1 MQLAKLSR
9 LSGCRPARARRIASL
24 SVVSAELSAL
34 RARRS
39 LLMSRTLLTG
49 SDNAA
54 WQTRRSEPL
63 RVQRLHQRWSP
74 AVVLADLR
82 DERREIGA
90 ATASFIEFGHRR
102 QRRGDAGIELGVG
115 VPQIVLELRPVQVCS
130 LNRPSLG
137 ASVGQFPP
145 RPTGAVAVGGQPS
158 GIDITL
164 AQRELYQDR
173 AGGVTVRRQLPRVVE
188 GPGAFGIG
196 TVDAGREIEQDTV
209 GGDRRLSDEVRA
221 KDGDRIVDP
230 AQSLIGRGDVVGAQP
245 ILVAATLARDSSI
258 GD

>member
-1 MQLAKLSR
+1 MKLAKLSR
-9 LSGCRPARARRIASL
+9 LSGCPPARARRIASL
-24 SVVSAELSAL
+24 SVVSGELSPL

-39 LLMSRTLLTG
+39 LLISRTLLTG

-54 WQTRRSEPL
+54 RRSEPL
-63 RVQRLHQRWSP
+63 RVQRLHQRGPP

-115 VPQIVLELRPVQVCS
+115 VPQIALELRPVQVCS
-130 LNRPSLG
+130 LDRASLG

-145 RPTGAVAVGGQPS
+145 RPTGAVTVGGQPRR
-158 GIDITL
+158 IDITL

-173 AGGVTVRRQLPRVVE
+173 ASGVTVSRQLPRVVE
-188 GPGAFGIG
+188 GPDAFGIG
-196 TVDAGREIEQDTV
+196 
-209 GGDRRLSDEVRA
+209 
-221 KDGDRIVDP
+221 
-230 AQSLIGRGDVVGAQP
+230 
-245 ILVAATLARDSSI
+245 
-258 GD
+258 